1 MRSEQ
6 VMIIEGKEKGGNTA
20 TREFFDVLSADFERL
35 DAETQAL
42 NEHHRTFPGLHDRWQ
57 ILRKK

>member
-20 TREFFDVLSADFERL
+20 TEEFFDVLSADFERL
-35 DAETQAL
+35 SAETQAL
-42 NEHHRTFPGLHDRWQ
+42 NEHHRTIPGLQYRWQ

>member
-1 MRSEQ
+1 
-6 VMIIEGKEKGGNTA
+6 MILEGEEKGGNTA
-20 TREFFDVLSADFERL
+20 TEEFFDMLSADFECL
-35 DAETQAL
+35 DAETLAL